1 MDIEKIQWV
10 VAWSYIKGCGENIC
24 GNLVY
29 CVWNFVK
36 GIDMEDFGSV
46 TSIIKGVFP
55 HIPDV
60 RIARLARLIV
70 SSCDDYN
77 EALEVARKIPR
88 QRYGTFRFNVVDKQ
102 WIVFYNSYGGEV
114 DH

>member
-60 RIARLARLIV
+60 RIARLARL
-70 SSCDDYN
+70 
-77 EALEVARKIPR
+77 PR
-88 QRYGTFRFNVVDKQ
+88 QAYGTFRFNVVDKQ